1 MKTRFLELQ
10 QRHGTIQIKCKG
22 ADELP
27 FDVIKNFQG
36 KLKKLSQENA
46 IRLATSLFINGFCA
60 PFFIWENG
68 GERWCIDGHQR
79 ATVLNSMREAGI
91 ILPNLFPVC
100 FIDAENEADAR
111 QKLLTITSQ
120 YGEFQKDQLDEWMS
134 KIDEEIREM
143 FRLTDKE
150 IAISVDVDNKESE
163 EIEYKNKIEIIIEV
177 DSNNVEKLFNEF
189 TNRGLKCKI
198 STL

>member
-1 MKTRFLELQ
+1 
-10 QRHGTIQIKCKG
+10 
-22 ADELP
+22 
-27 FDVIKNFQG
+27 
-36 KLKKLSQENA
+36 
-46 IRLATSLFINGFCA
+46 
-60 PFFIWENG
+60 
-68 GERWCIDGHQR
+68 
-79 ATVLNSMREAGI
+79 MREAGI